1 MELVVA
7 RGLMEEAEAALLL
20 LLEEAMAM
28 VDVLRVVNC
37 QSVTYQNRLLHLVA
51 LVHLVHLVHLVAP
64 AVLVA
69 LADGLGHLDHLQV
82 CHVHSIWQML
92 RLTRQIDRCLS

>member
-1 MELVVA
+1 MELVVV

-20 LLEEAMAM
+20 LEEAMAM
-28 VDVLRVVNC
+28 VDVLKVVNC

-69 LADGLGHLDHLQV
+69 VADGLQV
-82 CHVHSIWQML
+82 CHVRSIWQML
-92 RLTRQIDRCLS
+92 RLTRQIDRCLP